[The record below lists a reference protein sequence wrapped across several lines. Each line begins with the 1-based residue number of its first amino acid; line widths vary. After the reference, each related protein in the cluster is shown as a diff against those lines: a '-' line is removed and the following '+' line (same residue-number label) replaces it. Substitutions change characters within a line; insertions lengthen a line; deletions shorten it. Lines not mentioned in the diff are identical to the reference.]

1 MAGVKRRP
9 DAAHSSATPSANNT
23 ATVHNTPKGKFLPR
37 TIIAGLIF
45 RRTYWQ

>member
-23 ATVHNTPKGKFLPR
+23 AAIPNTPKGEFVPR
-37 TIIAGLIF
+37 TIIAALIF
-45 RRTYWQ
+45 RRTC